1 MYSAYSDSRV
11 SRPVLATDPRRKDI
25 KTTSVYNPYSYGVPG
40 QSQRS
45 IPIGHV
51 YDDRETDRRNVR
63 YYSRQPSSVREE
75 TTRNVYSNGGL
86 NLMGEQTSEVLRK
99 SSPYRQGK

>member
-11 SRPVLATDPRRKDI
+11 SRPVLTPDPRRKDI

-63 YYSRQPSSVREE
+63 YYSHQPSSVREE

-86 NLMGEQTSEVLRK
+86 NLAGEQTSEVLRK
-99 SSPYRQGK
+99 SSLYRQGK